1 MSTEHS
7 GDIAITGLALRFPG
21 ADTLEELYGHLTAG
35 RSLIR
40 EVPTRRWSKERWF
53 GDARR
58 GAEKTSSIWGGFLE
72 GADRFDADFF
82 AISPR
87 EAESMDP
94 QQRFALELSWQA
106 VEDAGYRAAELAGT
120 RTGVFMGVCHQD
132 YAELMEREGAATDAY
147 FPTGT
152 AYSIIANRVSY
163 SLDLQGPSITNDTA
177 CSSSLVSVYEA
188 VSALERGECEQALAG
203 GVNLCW
209 SPKHFVAFSQASML
223 SRTGRSKAFDQD
235 ADGYVRGEGGAV
247 LLLKPLERAVADG
260 DPVHAVIKGVATNHG
275 GRTSSLTVTNPS
287 AQSELIEGLYTRA
300 GIRPDSVSYVEAH
313 GPGTQVGDPIEV
325 VALKRAFAA
334 LHARHGT
341 EPRPG
346 STGIGSIKTNIGHLE
361 GAAGVAGMVKVIV
374 AMTGRT
380 LPATV
385 HFEKQNPMIRLDGSP
400 FFIVAGT
407 QEWPDAPA
415 PRRAGVSSFGFGGT
429 NAHVVLEEH
438 PDSREG
444 EPIPGPHLVPLSA
457 KNPERLRAVAHR
469 LAEHLR
475 GPAAEAAALRAPQEL
490 ADVAH
495 TLQVGREQM
504 AARAAFVVDG
514 TAELIAALEEFASG
528 DAADVAVRGD
538 AAAPELRAAAELW
551 VGGDDVD
558 WSALRGDGP
567 RPRRV
572 RLPGYPFDRQRYWFR
587 VPERNPETG
596 GALHPLLH
604 RNTSD
609 LAEQRYTSAFTGAEP
624 FLAAHQVRGKR
635 VLPAVAHLEMVRAAA
650 ERAFVE
656 ASTGVP
662 VVRGATWLRP
672 VVAGDEPV
680 EVHLALVPGEIG
692 TSFEVYAGG
701 RDDAVVHARGSVE
714 IAPTDRPEPVDLER
728 LRAACPERRD
738 IDEVYAEFQE
748 QGLEYGSAMRG
759 LREIFSGRRE
769 LLARIEPTADSGDG
783 VVLEPAV
790 LDAAFQASVAL
801 LDADGADP
809 AGGPAMPFAL
819 ESLEVFEPCT
829 AETWAWVRYQ
839 EDVPDTFD
847 IDLCDAE
854 GAVRARLRGLVQRRD
869 RSRALVTATTGW
881 VEAPAQAESP
891 EAGTA
896 EVHAFYAGRSLP
908 DGLAATHL
916 PLITPDSAG
925 EGVEHTAH
933 LMLERLQEVLRSA
946 PNRPHRFV
954 VLVDDRLP
962 RHFHAPLTGLFRTVA
977 LENPLVSGRVVRVAG
992 TARLAEVLRAEAA
1005 DAGGDAEVH
1014 HAADGTR
1021 RVRRPIDAAPPAGP
1035 RVPPL
1040 RDGGVYWLTGGLG
1053 GLGRHVARYFAR
1065 AGAVVVL
1072 SGRSAP
1078 GAALDELRESGVD
1091 AHHLVTDV
1099 TDAEDVLRAAR
1110 EIVREHGRLDGIVHA
1125 AGVLADDYLLR
1136 KDLGEVRGVLAPKV
1150 RGALHLDAVSREL
1163 DLDFFALFSSVA
1175 GVYGGT
1181 GQADYAAANAFLDA
1195 FAEHRQVLV
1204 SAGERTGRT
1213 VAVSWPLWADGGMTA
1228 DEVTQEALRRRR
1240 GWEPLPTE
1248 AGLRVLGGLLEDGPE
1263 HAIVAYGADPVLVPR
1278 ENAAPATSDSPVP
1291 ADATGEQSA
1300 QELATGAVTLLKN
1313 LLGQVLHR
1321 DPGAIDGAVNLV
1333 EYGIDSLSILDMT
1346 TRLEDL
1352 FGPLSKTLFFEH
1364 TTLDGV
1370 AGYFAAEHPG
1380 TLAAVLGG
1388 TGAAG
1393 PAGTGGS
1400 ERSESP
1406 AETGEPAKREQ
1417 RPRFAR
1423 ASVAAEPAD
1432 DPRARRHDIAV
1443 IGLSGRY
1450 PGADD
1455 PELLWTALA
1464 EGRHAFT
1471 EVPRDRWNHD
1481 AIYSPDRDVLGKSS
1495 IRTGT
1500 FLDGIDEF
1508 DPRYFR
1514 VSMRAAEQMS
1524 PEVRLFLQAGVQ
1536 ALEDAGYSRET
1547 LQRDCDGDVGVL
1559 AGTMSNHYNLYGF
1572 AENLLRG
1579 APASGSYTATLPN
1592 MLSYFYGF
1600 TGPSIFVDT
1609 MCSAAS
1615 TCIHQAV
1622 QMLRAGETRMV
1633 VAGGVNLLLHP
1644 YNLISSSQEHF
1655 TTATSDMI
1663 RSYGVGADG
1672 TILGEG
1678 VGAVVLKPLAEAE
1691 RDGDHVYAVIKGT
1704 ALSNAGV
1711 RNGFTVPNP
1720 HMQARAIGKAL
1731 DDAGVDARTIG
1742 YVEGHGSGTAL
1753 GDPIEVKA
1761 LTTAFRAHTADS
1773 GYCAL
1778 GSVKSNVGHLLAAA
1792 GMAGFTKV
1800 LLQLRAGKLAPSLHA
1815 EQLNPDISFDGTPF
1829 RVQHELAE
1837 WEPMTTTEDGR
1848 PVVHPRR
1855 AGVTSI
1861 GAGGMNSHIIVEEH
1875 PGRAEREPGD
1885 GRDELFVFSAMTER
1899 ALVESLTR
1907 FRAFLAAAS
1916 ESDLS
1921 AIAYTLRV
1929 GKNELPRRWAFLAAD
1944 KAAALTAVDRY
1955 LAGDHDGEAALAG
1968 QDERAETPREVAR
1981 IWLGG
1986 SPVDWSRVV
1995 GARPPRRVSLPAYP
2009 FERVRCWVPQHEDTP
2024 GVLAPLALRDK
2035 VHPLLGR
2042 NESDLDG
2049 LRFGLELHFDDLRD
2063 YAVHRDGVP
2072 ELVGAF
2078 AAELALGA
2086 ARAGGFAGPVAVR
2099 GLRSAAVPWART
2111 ARLVTGFG
2119 GVPGGAAS
2127 GVVFAEDTAGE
2138 RVAVAEFDVHPG
2150 EPVSA
2155 SAGLPEDVRAAAVE
2169 VLDRER
2175 IAAELADG
2183 ELVHEPLFCGVAGAC
2198 RLPDGRLVLEVA
2210 EPQVRRDH
2218 VRRNTTLDA
2227 PVLVAIAQGVL
2238 LEAKRAGAPRWQHRV
2253 LEVVD
2258 EVRVREAPE
2267 VAHVVL
2273 ELRDGRGR
2281 VLLVDRDGVVAGEL
2295 NGVQCGEGAALG
2307 AAVPRPAFAAV
2318 TAGHVVHA
2326 QVEGTE
2332 SGTAG
2337 PSSDQQERTP
2347 DTAQRGAGPENPDG
2361 ELGFVVGD
2369 LRAMAAELLKFEVAE
2384 LDPHTGF
2391 DAFGF
2396 DSISLVALAKQ
2407 VHARFGIELTPA
2419 VFFDE
2424 STFDALGRHLLAE
2437 FGDQVRA
2444 ARSRTGGSGVATAA
2458 ATTGDAGSVPESTP
2472 VATGP
2477 STGDSER
2484 ESSGETAAGEPIAII
2499 GAAGRFPGARDLDE
2513 FWANLLAGR
2522 DSVGSFPVERYGPA
2536 YAQVVAESDFPKY
2549 AGALDDID
2557 AFDAGFF
2564 GIYPRE
2570 AELMDPQHRL
2580 ALETV
2585 WHAVEDS
2592 GRTPD
2597 ALPRSTGLF
2606 FGVSGTD
2613 YATLLHA
2620 HGVAPDA
2627 FTATG
2632 NAHSILVNRISYLLD
2647 IRGPSEPVD
2656 TACSSSLVAVHRAAE
2671 AIRAG
2676 ACELAI
2682 AGGVNLLLSADTF
2695 VSAHRAG
2702 MLSPDGRCKTFSAAA
2717 DGYVRGE
2724 GVGAIV
2730 LKPLAAAER
2739 DGDAVLAVLRGTAE
2753 NHGGRANSLTAPNA
2767 DAQAELVRIALA
2779 GLDPD
2784 TVGYVEAHGTGT
2796 ALGDPVEVRA
2806 LHSAFGRSG
2815 AGRGRT
2821 GLGSVKANIGHLEA
2835 AAGIAGLIKVL
2846 LAMRHGVLP
2855 ATPISGELN
2864 PHIRLDGGPFRIVRE
2879 TERWEP
2885 VRDRTAGVA
2894 PLRAGVS
2901 SFGFGGANAH
2911 VVLEQHVAA
2920 ARPEPGGP
2928 VLVPLSARTDAQLRD
2943 VARNLLAHL
2952 ENSATP
2958 ESLASLA
2965 WTLQSGRVALDE
2977 RVGWV
2982 VRSRASLIERLG
2994 EFLDGDLSGGIRGR
3008 VPRRPGGL
3016 AERPAG
3022 AAEQQALE
3030 GGDLTT
3036 VLAAWAEGA
3045 VIDWQVL
3052 HGEHAPGRAHLPTYP
3067 FERER
3072 YWIPSGTGGAAGV
3085 TGDGGVEPGSAARNF
3100 AVAQA
3105 ETAER
3110 IGAPDHAQSP
3120 GRAAESG
3127 LGTTLLTP
3135 SWTPRPEAADRAAPA
3150 ERVVITCG
3158 QTGADLQIARARHLR
3173 ATSEKSRADG
3183 RFTELSRQVFEA
3195 VRDLEPETSALVQV
3209 VTSAEDA
3216 TGPALA
3222 ALLRTAEKE
3231 NPRLTGQVVVLPAE
3245 ATAAAVRTALDEN
3258 TTSTDDLVLYRDGV
3272 RHVRTW
3278 HRADPAA
3285 PQNEPPWRSG
3295 GVYLITGGAR
3305 GIGAAVA
3312 RHIAGAVSGPTLVL
3326 VGRSAPDAGVSELLD
3341 ELRAAG
3347 TTAEYRQA
3355 DVSRWEETRHLVASV
3370 LSEAGALHGVV
3381 HSAGVVRDA
3390 ALVRKTAEDWDAVLA
3405 PKVSGLVHLDR
3416 ATAQLPLEFLLA
3428 FSSGAGITGN
3438 AGQADYAAANAFT
3451 DAYAALRAAERPGRT
3466 ASIAW
3471 PLWRDGGMAVDAAAQ
3486 KKLWHSRGLVPMDT
3500 TDGLAALES
3509 ACALDAPQVW
3519 VHHGDLGRAPG
3530 EVPAPAAAGDGLQ
3543 RAVQRK
3549 LVELFAET
3557 TKLPAAGVD
3566 ADRQLATMGLDSIM
3580 VVQLNRELARGF
3592 AGLPTTLFYEFP
3604 ALSELAAHLAGERT
3618 AEAAAWTGHG
3628 PASAARSVERRPRT
3642 APATASERPAEE
3654 TPAEETLA
3662 EETSADEPIA
3672 IIGLSGRYPRARNLP
3687 EFWDNLRSGRT
3698 CTGEVPA
3705 DRWPLEGFY
3714 EPDRKTAI
3722 ATGRSYSKW
3731 GGFLDG
3737 FAEFDPRFFR
3747 IAPRDAYAMDPQERL
3762 FVQAAWE
3769 VLEDAGYTRE
3779 LLAERHSRNV
3789 GVFAGVTK
3797 SGHAR
3802 HGAGLLP
3809 SGEAVVPGL
3818 SFASLSAR
3826 TSHVLDLRGPSITLD
3841 TMCSASLTAVHEA
3854 CEHLRR
3860 GSCEVA
3866 IAGGANVYAHP
3877 LDYVELCRSQML
3889 SAGPECRSFGA
3900 GADGFVPGEG
3910 VGAVLLKPLSRALAD
3925 GDRVEAVIRGSSANH
3940 GGGVNGYT
3948 VPNPA
3953 AQADLVRAALARAGI
3968 SARDV
3973 GCVEAHG
3980 TGTEL
3985 GDPIEIAGLTKA
3997 FGADTDD
4004 FGFCA
4009 LSSVK
4014 SGIGHL
4020 EAAAGIAGLTK
4031 AVLQL
4036 RHRTLAPSLHADEPN
4051 PGIAFER
4058 TPFFLQREAQ
4068 EWRSDRP
4075 RIAAVSSFGAGGSN
4089 AHVIVAEHVPEPEP
4103 AAGPGEQLV
4112 VLSARTAEELRRVA
4126 GRLLSCLDGS
4136 EPDLAAL
4143 AHTLRTGREA
4153 MAERLAVVVSSTEQ
4167 LRRVLGAVAEGADA
4181 AGVHRG
4187 TADRPQGAL
4196 AVISADPELR
4206 EQLVRRWAAIGEL
4219 DKLAALW
4226 VDGVRLD
4233 WRALDGSGTRLP
4245 RPISLPTYPFS
4256 RERYWIGD
4264 LPPAAVPEADPGRAS
4279 VAAAVSSTAPA
4290 ATADARSIADSGSTA
4305 DASVRP
4311 ADDAPPRL
4319 EVVVPRL
4326 VREKLAGALAM
4337 RPDEIDGEHAFADYG
4352 LDSILG
4358 VRVVHELND
4367 ALSLELSTNA
4377 LYDFS
4382 SADRLVEHLLTEHA
4396 ADIRLTE
4403 PAEPT
4408 VELPSGADPGLD
4420 GDRATE
4426 TGSADAPDPSNRPA
4440 PDGDPAT
4447 RTAPATGFAP
4457 AEPLSARQRDG
4468 STSDT
4473 ELRST
4478 PAPGG
4483 DREPI
4488 AVVGMSGRFA
4498 GSADLDELW
4507 EHLAAAHD
4515 LVTPVTRW
4523 DLGRTGEQDSPR
4535 CEHGSF
4541 VDGID
4546 EFDPLFFTISGVEAA
4561 VMDPQQRLL
4570 LEESWKAL
4578 EDAGYAG
4585 TMGRRR
4591 CGVYV
4596 GAWAGDYQ
4604 DLLAEE
4610 SPAQTLWGNMTS
4622 VIPSR
4627 VSYFLDLRGPAIAVD
4642 TSCSSSLVA
4651 IDLACKDLRAGETS
4665 MALAGGVFLQSTPR
4679 LYRLA
4684 GRAGMLSPTGRCR
4697 TFDHGADGFV
4707 PGEGVGVL
4715 VLKRLSEAL
4724 ADGDHVH
4731 GVIRG
4736 SGVGQDGATNGITAP
4751 SSVSQERLLR
4761 EVHEE
4766 SGVDVERI
4774 GVVEAHG
4781 TGTALGDP
4789 IEFQALQRAFR
4800 ARTDRSEYCAVG
4812 SIKSSIGHAQFAA
4825 GVAGVFKVLLSMRHE
4840 QIPAALHF
4848 ERANPAI
4855 ELDGS
4860 PFYVSTRTH
4869 KWEASEAGPRCGA
4882 VSSFGAS
4889 GTNAHVVLEEAP
4901 PPRRA
4906 AAPQR
4911 AAHLVVLSA
4920 RSREQLAELVA
4931 RLAAHCR
4938 REPAVDCGDLAH
4950 TLLAGRAH
4958 FEHRFACVAGDV
4970 AELIEV
4976 LDGGLDSPRARTG
4989 RKQTGAGRVADAAEQ
5004 LRRCREAE
5012 GAALRAEL
5020 DALAEH
5026 YVAGAALDPAA
5037 LFPAGA
5043 HLRVPLPTYPFARER
5058 YWPEPRAERGGRET
5072 RLTAGESQ
5080 GTEFVVTGAEPH
5092 VRDHRVHGRSVLPGV
5107 AYLEQA
5113 RQAGE
5118 RALGAEPVLRDVT
5131 WVRPLAVEDGPVS
5144 AEVRVEPAGA
5154 GFTFEISAESG
5165 GEHAVRCAGR
5175 LTRGTGAA
5183 PEPVDLAAL
5192 RAECTT
5198 PVSAERIRE
5207 ALAAMGIEHGPAL
5220 RAVALAHV
5228 GRGVVLA
5235 ELRAPGER
5243 TRAVLDPALLDSA
5256 IQASIALQLAEGDAA
5271 TTTAVPFALECLE
5284 RFGPCEERMW
5294 AVVRASGEPGPLSRL
5309 DVDLVDTA
5317 GAVRVRMSGYT
5328 SRRAPAPESPALEP
5342 EVPEQSVPALFE
5354 PVWEPVREGE
5364 FGTPVPAAADRVLVV
5379 GGTDRQRA
5387 AVAAA
5392 HPAALGWN
5400 LPSTAAV
5407 DDVADA
5413 LAAIGPIDHLIWLAP
5428 EAPLPPTGA
5437 AALTGAQ
5444 ETGVLA
5450 AFRMFKALLLA
5461 GFDSRDLGITLL
5473 TRRAVPTCPD
5483 DPVEPAHAGLHGLFG
5498 SAARE
5503 YPHWQVRRA
5512 DVDGDEWP
5520 ADLTALPG
5528 SPDDVWVRRNGQW
5541 LRRRLVPAESA
5552 AAPAETYRRDSVFVV
5567 IGGAGGLGAEWTR
5580 HVVEHY
5586 GATVVWIGR
5595 RERDEEIERKL
5606 ASIPGEVHYLTADA
5620 TDPAALRSARE
5631 EIIARCG
5638 PIRGLVQAALVLRD
5652 QSLARMSERDF
5663 RAGLAAKVDAG
5674 AVAAEVFADDPLDF
5688 ALFFSSL
5695 QSFTTAAGQSNYA
5708 AGCLFADSY
5717 AHHLAQHWSCPVK
5730 VVHWGWW
5737 GSVGSVSAEFF
5748 ARRMR
5753 GWGLRSIEPAEGMAA
5768 LDELFAAPQRQLS
5781 YIGTTGPDALGVV
5794 DPGTRSTAYA
5804 RTSERVDP
5812 DLLRSRG
5819 ALGDGPLL
5827 EALAQWRSTERD
5839 PLLARVLR
5847 AHLAELGITESAA
5860 DADVIALRDRAGI
5873 REQYTSWLEHALR
5886 AAPDSAEPLEEV
5898 TREWQRR
5905 AAEWAQ
5911 DPDKAAEVRLVSAT
5925 IAELPAILTGRTP
5938 ATDVLFPRGSVELV
5952 EGCYRDNRLADAFNR
5967 ALRDAAVAVVAER
5980 IRREP
5985 GARLRILEIGAGTG
5999 GTSAGMFTALRPYQ
6013 GSIETYTYTD
6023 LSKAFLNHARTA
6035 YGPDVPYLECTL
6047 FDAERPLAGQD
6058 IEPGGYD
6065 LVIAANVLHATRDTR
6080 NTLRNAKAALRDGG
6094 WLLLNELAAFDV
6106 FTHLTFGLLE
6116 GWWLFEDTALR
6127 VPGSPALSP
6136 ESWRGVLAGEGFSA
6150 VMQVLPEA
6158 LALGQQII
6166 AAESDG
6172 IARQRLVEGE
6182 EPPAAP
6188 PRPAHGGSPPVAAE
6202 PGPAATPLGGNAPA
6216 GPLNGAAHTDRAS
6229 LRSAPMS
6236 GTRLHHAEN
6245 AGEPGDP
6252 ARTPSRTSLNG
6263 AQNSTRVAGTGTAEP
6278 SGDLVHRLREGA
6290 AEVLHLPVDRIDPAV
6305 PLVEYG
6311 LDSIL
6316 VLQLVNALREDL
6328 PEISPA
6334 MVFDAGSIDGLAA
6347 LARPSGPELDQP
6359 RTAAAPDLA
6368 ERIRQQAAAVLGVPA
6383 DRIDPAAPLVEYGLD
6398 SILVLQ
6404 LVNALREDL
6413 PEISPAVIFDAG
6425 SVDGLRARCGPRQ
6438 RWDLSGSQ
6446 RLVHRDHVRWGRSS
6460 TYNLPLLFE
6469 IRGELDEAALERAVR
6484 EQARLHP
6491 VLTAAV
6497 VEQDGAPQLEL
6508 DPSRTPSFERI
6519 ELRAGTRDEQL
6530 AALRDLVAEEFDL
6543 ATGPLVRAHLVGLP
6557 DRRLL
6562 LITAHHLL
6570 LDGTSTALLV
6580 RSLQDAYRGSAIPP
6594 RATFGDFTA
6603 WERNLLTGPGARGH
6617 REYWLRELDGAPSYL
6632 ALPHD
6637 RRPEP
6642 DRMPRIRVLT
6652 RDVPAQQGE
6661 ALAAWAARH
6670 RAGLA
6675 TALFAT
6681 WVAFLGKVTGQRDL
6695 VAGMTAAARPE
6706 ERFQDVV
6713 GQFATRLPIR
6723 CTTTGDLGAVLES
6736 LRDKVLAGI
6745 EHSAYP
6751 LPEIARALGRE
6762 DEPLARTNFLFQNFA
6777 GADLLTGEVAGEPQ
6791 MHPFA
6796 DLPYT
6801 GEHALAAEV
6810 YRSGAGLKIFI
6821 KYDANLFDDAT
6832 AQRLAD
6838 EWFSLLRAEPGALE
6852 L

>member
-1 MSTEHS
+1 MSTEHT

-35 RSLIR
+35 RSLIS
-40 EVPTRRWSKERWF
+40 EVPAERWSKERWF

-188 VSALERGECEQALAG
+188 VSALQRGECEQALAG
-203 GVNLCW
+203 GVNLVW

-287 AQSELIEGLYTRA
+287 AQSELIEGLYARA
-300 GIRPDSVSYVEAH
+300 GIRPDSVGYIEAH

-361 GAAGVAGMVKVIV
+361 GAAGVAGMVKVIA
-374 AMTGRT
+374 AMAGRT

-385 HFEKQNPMIRLDGSP
+385 HFEQQNPMIRLDGSP

-407 QEWPDAPA
+407 QEWPDAPE

-438 PDSREG
+438 PDGRER

-495 TLQVGREQM
+495 TLQIGREPM

-514 TAELIAALEEFASG
+514 TPELIAALEGFASG
-528 DAADVAVRGD
+528 AEDAAVRGD
-538 AAAPELRAAAELW
+538 AAAPELRAAAERW

-558 WSALRGDGP
+558 WAALRGDGP

-587 VPERNPETG
+587 VPERAPETG

-609 LAEQRYTSAFTGAEP
+609 LVEQRYTSAFTGAEP
-624 FLAAHQVRGKR
+624 FLAAHRVRGKR

-650 ERAFVE
+650 ERAFAEV
-656 ASTGVP
+656 STGVP

-672 VVAGDEPV
+672 VVAGAEPV
-680 EVHLALVPGEIG
+680 EVHVALVPGE
-692 TSFEVYAGG
+692 TRTAFEVYAGG

-714 IAPTDRPEPVDLER
+714 IAPADRPAPVDLER
-728 LRAACPERRD
+728 LRAACPERRGS
-738 IDEVYAEFQE
+738 DEVYAEFHE
-748 QGLEYGSAMRG
+748 QGLEYGPAMRG

-769 LLARIEPTADSGDG
+769 LLARIEPTGDSGDG
-783 VVLEPAV
+783 VVLAPAV

-801 LDADGADP
+801 LDSGGADP

-819 ESLEVFEPCT
+819 ESLEVFAPCT
-829 AETWAWVRYQ
+829 AETWAWVRYR
-839 EDVPDTFD
+839 EDAPDTFD
-847 IDLCDAE
+847 IDVCDAE

-869 RSRALVTATTGW
+869 RSRSLVTATTGW
-881 VEAPAQAESP
+881 VEQAASP
-891 EAGTA
+891 EADTA

-916 PLITPDSAG
+916 PLIAPDGAG
-925 EGVEHTAH
+925 EGVERTAH
-933 LMLERLQEVLRSA
+933 LVLERVQEVLRSA
-946 PNRPHRFV
+946 PRSPHRFV

-1005 DAGGDAEVH
+1005 DASGDAEVH

-1021 RVRRPIDAAPPAGP
+1021 RVRRPIDAATPAGP

-1072 SGRSAP
+1072 SGRSEP
-1078 GAALDELRESGVD
+1078 GAALAELRESGVD
-1091 AHHLVTDV
+1091 AHHLVADV
-1099 TDAEDVLRAAR
+1099 TDAEEVLRAAR
-1110 EIVREHGRLDGIVHA
+1110 AIVREHGRLDGIVHA
-1125 AGVLADDYLLR
+1125 AGVLADEYLLR
-1136 KDLGEVRGVLAPKV
+1136 KDLDDVRGVLAPKV
-1150 RGALHLDAVSREL
+1150 RGALHLDAASREL

-1213 VAVSWPLWADGGMTA
+1213 VAISWPLWADGGMTA

-1248 AGLRVLGGLLEDGPE
+1248 AGLRALGGLLEDGPE

-1278 ENAAPATSDSPVP
+1278 EWADPSTSDGPVQVG
-1291 ADATGEQSA
+1291 DQSA
-1300 QELATGAVTLLKN
+1300 QELATGAVTLLKD

-1380 TLAAVLGG
+1380 TLAALLGEA
-1388 TGAAG
+1388 GAA
-1393 PAGTGGS
+1393 
-1400 ERSESP
+1400 EP
-1406 AETGEPAKREQ
+1406 AETGEPETPATTGEPAKREH
-1417 RPRFAR
+1417 RARFAR
-1423 ASVAAEPAD
+1423 ASVTAEPAD

-1455 PELLWTALA
+1455 PDLLWTALA

-1471 EVPRDRWNHD
+1471 EVPRDRWDHD
-1481 AIYSPDRDVLGKSS
+1481 AIYSPDREVLGKSS

-1514 VSMRAAEQMS
+1514 VSKRAAEQMS

-1547 LQRDCDGDVGVL
+1547 LQRDYDGDVGVL

-1655 TTATSDMI
+1655 TTATSEII

-1761 LTTAFRAHTADS
+1761 LTTAFRAHTEDS

-1800 LLQLRAGKLAPSLHA
+1800 LLQLRAGKLAPSLHS
-1815 EQLNPDISFDGTPF
+1815 EQLNPDIPFDGTPF
-1829 RVQHELAE
+1829 RVQRELAD
-1837 WEPMTTTEDGR
+1837 WEPVTTTEDGH

-1875 PGRAEREPGD
+1875 PATAEREPGD

-1899 ALVESLTR
+1899 ALEESLTR
-1907 FRAFLAAAS
+1907 FRAFLAAAD

-1921 AIAYTLRV
+1921 AIAHTLRV
-1929 GKNELPRRWAFLAAD
+1929 GKNELPLRVAFLAAD
-1944 KAAALTAVDRY
+1944 KAAALAAVDRY
-1955 LAGDHDGEAALAG
+1955 LAGEHDEEAALAG
-1968 QDERAETPREVAR
+1968 RDERAETPREVAR
-1981 IWLGG
+1981 TWLGG

-2009 FERVRCWVPQHEDTP
+2009 FERVRCWVPQHEDAP
-2024 GVLAPLALRDK
+2024 GVPAPLALRDK

-2049 LRFGLELHFDDLRD
+2049 LRFGLDLHFDDLRD
-2063 YAVHRDGVP
+2063 YAFHRDGVP
-2072 ELVGAF
+2072 ELVGSF
-2078 AAELALGA
+2078 AVELALGA
-2086 ARAGGFAGPVAVR
+2086 ARAGGVAGPVAVR
-2099 GLRSAAVPWART
+2099 GLRSAAVPWSRT
-2111 ARLVTGFG
+2111 SRLVTGFG
-2119 GVPGGAAS
+2119 GVLGGAAS
-2127 GVVFAEDTAGE
+2127 GAVFAEDTGGE
-2138 RVAVAEFDVHPG
+2138 RTPVVEFDVHPG

-2155 SAGLPEDVRAAAVE
+2155 SAGLPEDVRAAAAE
-2169 VLDRER
+2169 VLDRDR
-2175 IAAELADG
+2175 IAAELAEG
-2183 ELVHEPLFCGVAGAC
+2183 GLVREPLFCGVAGAC
-2198 RLPDGRLVLEVA
+2198 RLPDGRLVLEAA

-2218 VRRNTTLDA
+2218 VRRNTTFDA
-2227 PVLVAIAQGVL
+2227 PVLAAIAQGVL
-2238 LEAKRAGAPRWQHRV
+2238 LEAKRSGVPRWQHQV
-2253 LEVVD
+2253 LEIVD

-2281 VLLVDRDGVVAGEL
+2281 VLLVDRDGAVAGEL
-2295 NGVQCGEGAALG
+2295 NGVRCGEGTALG
-2307 AAVPRPAFAAV
+2307 APTPTPAFAAV
-2318 TAGHVVHA
+2318 TAGQVVRA
-2326 QVEGTE
+2326 QVP
-2332 SGTAG
+2332 
-2337 PSSDQQERTP
+2337 PSPDPQEAAR
-2347 DTAQRGAGPENPDG
+2347 REPEDRDD
-2361 ELGFVVGD
+2361 ELGSVVGE
-2369 LRAMAAELLKFEVAE
+2369 LRAMAAELLKFEVGE

-2407 VHARFGIELTPA
+2407 VHARFGVELTPA

-2444 ARSRTGGSGVATAA
+2444 ATAGASGSDPASETVANPPSIEDSECEGEGSFHENLPHPIA
-2458 ATTGDAGSVPESTP
+2458 GDADT
-2472 VATGP
+2472 
-2477 STGDSER
+2477 
-2484 ESSGETAAGEPIAII
+2484 GEPIAII

-2536 YAQVVAESDFPKY
+2536 YAKVVAESDFPKH
-2549 AGALDDID
+2549 AGALDEVD

-2585 WHAVEDS
+2585 WHALEDS

-2647 IRGPSEPVD
+2647 VRGPSEPVD

-2671 AIRAG
+2671 AIRSG

-2767 DAQAELVRIALA
+2767 DAQAELVRTALA
-2779 GLDPD
+2779 GLDPR

-2806 LHSAFGRSG
+2806 LRSAFGSSE
-2815 AGRGRT
+2815 AGRT

-2835 AAGIAGLIKVL
+2835 AAGIAGLLKVL

-2864 PHIRLDGGPFRIVRE
+2864 PHLRLDDGPFRIVRE

-2885 VRDRTAGVA
+2885 VRDRTGGVA

-2911 VVLEQHVAA
+2911 VVLEQHVTAE
-2920 ARPEPGGP
+2920 RPDAGGP

-2952 ENSATP
+2952 ENSATSEP
-2958 ESLASLA
+2958 LASLA

-2982 VRSRASLIERLG
+2982 VRSRAALVERLG
-2994 EFLDGDLSGGIRGR
+2994 EFLNGELSGGVRGR
-3008 VPRRPGGL
+3008 VSRRPGGL

-3022 AAEQQALE
+3022 PDEQRALE
-3030 GGDLTT
+3030 SGDLTT
-3036 VLAAWAEGA
+3036 ALTAWAEGA
-3045 VIDWQVL
+3045 VIDWRVL
-3052 HGEHAPGRAHLPTYP
+3052 HGEHPPGRAHLPTYP

-3072 YWIPSGTGGAAGV
+3072 YWIPGENDGAAENIAEPVGEAAHAELPARAGETGV
-3085 TGDGGVEPGSAARNF
+3085 
-3100 AVAQA
+3100 
-3105 ETAER
+3105 
-3110 IGAPDHAQSP
+3110 
-3120 GRAAESG
+3120 
-3127 LGTTLLTP
+3127 GTTLLMP
-3135 SWTPRPEAADRAAPA
+3135 SWTPRPASADRTAPA

-3158 QTGADLQIARARHLR
+3158 QVGADLQIARARHLR

-3183 RFTELSRQVFEA
+3183 RFTDLSRQVFEA
-3195 VRDLEPETSALVQV
+3195 VRDLEPENSALVQV
-3209 VTSAEDA
+3209 VTTAEDA
-3216 TGPALA
+3216 TGPGLA
-3222 ALLRTAEKE
+3222 ALLRTAEQE
-3231 NPRLTGQVVVLPAE
+3231 NPRLTGQVLVLPADT
-3245 ATAAAVRTALDEN
+3245 TAEAVRTALDEN
-3258 TTSTDDLVLYRDGV
+3258 VTSTDDLVLHRDGV

-3285 PQNEPPWRSG
+3285 RRSGPPWRSG

-3305 GIGAAVA
+3305 GVGAEVA
-3312 RHIAGAVSGPTLVL
+3312 RHVAGSVSEPVLVL
-3326 VGRSAPDAGVSELLD
+3326 AGRSAPDAGVSELLD

-3347 TTAEYRQA
+3347 ATADYRQA

-3370 LSEAGALHGVV
+3370 RAEAGALHGVV

-3416 ATAQLPLEFLLA
+3416 ATAQLPLDFLLA

-3471 PLWRDGGMAVDAAAQ
+3471 PLWRDGGMAVDAAARE
-3486 KKLWHSRGLVPMDT
+3486 KLWRSRGLVPMDT
-3500 TDGLAALES
+3500 TDGLAALDA
-3509 ACALDAPQVW
+3509 ACALDTPQVW
-3519 VHHGDLGRAPG
+3519 VHHGDLDRAPG
-3530 EVPAPAAAGDGLQ
+3530 AVAAPATADDGLR

-3557 TKLPAAGVD
+3557 TKLPATGVD
-3566 ADRQLATMGLDSIM
+3566 PDRELAAMGLDSIM

-3592 AGLPTTLFYEFP
+3592 DGLPTTLFYEFP
-3604 ALSELAAHLAGERT
+3604 ALSELAAHLACERT
-3618 AEAAAWTGHG
+3618 AEAAAWTGHH
-3628 PASAARSVERRPRT
+3628 PAPAARPVEQPPRT
-3642 APATASERPAEE
+3642 VPVTASERPAE
-3654 TPAEETLA
+3654 PASA
-3662 EETSADEPIA
+3662 EEPIA

-3714 EPDRKTAI
+3714 EPDPKTAI
-3722 ATGRSYSKW
+3722 ETGRSYSKW

-3779 LLAERHSRNV
+3779 LLAERHSRDV

-3860 GSCEVA
+3860 GSCEIA

-3925 GDRVEAVIRGSSANH
+3925 GDRVEAVILGSSANH

-3953 AQADLVRAALARAGI
+3953 AQAELVRAALARAGI

-3997 FGADTDD
+3997 FGADTGEL
-4004 FGFCA
+4004 GFCA

-4036 RHRTLAPSLHADEPN
+4036 RHRTLVPSLHADEPN
-4051 PGIAFER
+4051 PGISFER
-4058 TPFFLQREAQ
+4058 TPFFLQRETR

-4103 AAGPGEQLV
+4103 PAGPGEQLV
-4112 VLSARTAEELRRVA
+4112 VLSARTEEELRRAA
-4126 GRLLSCLDGS
+4126 GRLLSHLEGA

-4143 AHTLRTGREA
+4143 ARTLRTGREA

-4167 LRRVLGAVAEGADA
+4167 LRQVLGRVAEGDA
-4181 AGVHRG
+4181 SGAHRG
-4187 TADRPQGAL
+4187 TADRPRGAL
-4196 AVISADPELR
+4196 AVISGDPELR
-4206 EQLVRRWAAIGEL
+4206 EQLVRRWAATGEL

-4233 WRALDGSGTRLP
+4233 WRALDGSGTRPP

-4264 LPPAAVPEADPGRAS
+4264 LPPAAAPGADPGPEARAAEP
-4279 VAAAVSSTAPA
+4279 VAAAVPDAAPA
-4290 ATADARSIADSGSTA
+4290 GTEDSASAPDFSARPEA
-4305 DASVRP
+4305 
-4311 ADDAPPRL
+4311 DAPPRL
-4319 EVVVPRL
+4319 EVVIPRL

-4337 RPDEIDGEHAFADYG
+4337 RPDEIDGAHAFADYG

-4396 ADIRLTE
+4396 ADIRLTQAE
-4403 PAEPT
+4403 PA
-4408 VELPSGADPGLD
+4408 PGS
-4420 GDRATE
+4420 APAPQTAPE
-4426 TGSADAPDPSNRPA
+4426 TGSA
-4440 PDGDPAT
+4440 T
-4447 RTAPATGFAP
+4447 V
-4457 AEPLSARQRDG
+4457 EPVSVSES

-4473 ELRST
+4473 ERRT
-4478 PAPGG
+4478 APA

-4507 EHLAAAHD
+4507 EHLAAGHD

-4523 DLGRTGEQDSPR
+4523 DLGDTGEQDSPR

-4604 DLLAEE
+4604 DLLADE

-4697 TFDHGADGFV
+4697 TFDHRADGFV

-4715 VLKRLSEAL
+4715 VLKRLSDAL

-4781 TGTALGDP
+4781 TGTPLGDP

-4800 ARTDRSEYCAVG
+4800 ARTDRSGYCAVG
-4812 SIKSSIGHAQFAA
+4812 SIKSNIGHAQFAA

-4848 ERANPAI
+4848 ERANAAI
-4855 ELDGS
+4855 PLEGS
-4860 PFYVSTRTH
+4860 PFYVNTRTH
-4869 KWEASEAGPRCGA
+4869 KWETSDAGPRCGV

-4920 RSREQLAELVA
+4920 RSREQLAAQVA

-4938 REPAVDCGDLAH
+4938 REPSVDLGDLAH

-4970 AELIEV
+4970 AELIEA
-4976 LDGGLDSPRARTG
+4976 LDGGLDSPRGRTG
-4989 RKQTGAGRVADAAEQ
+4989 RKQRAMDAAEQ
-5004 LRRCREAE
+5004 LRCCREAD
-5012 GAALRAEL
+5012 GAALRSEL
-5020 DALAEH
+5020 DVLAEH
-5026 YVAGAALDPAA
+5026 YVAGAELDPAE

-5058 YWPEPRAERGGRET
+5058 YWPEPRDERGGAENRITARES
-5072 RLTAGESQ
+5072 RR
-5080 GTEFVVTGAEPH
+5080 TEFVVTGAEPH
-5092 VRDHRVHGRSVLPGV
+5092 VRDHRVHGTRVLPGV

-5131 WVRPLAVEDGPVS
+5131 WVRPLTVEGGPVP
-5144 AEVRVEPAGA
+5144 AEVRVEPAGS
-5154 GFTFEISAESG
+5154 GFTFEIAAVTG
-5165 GEHAVRCAGR
+5165 GERAVHCAGR
-5175 LTRGTGAA
+5175 LARGSGAA

-5192 RAECTT
+5192 RAECPT

-5220 RAVALAHV
+5220 RAVTVAHV

-5235 ELRAPGER
+5235 ELRAP
-5243 TRAVLDPALLDSA
+5243 ANPAALDPALLDSA
-5256 IQASIALQLAEGDAA
+5256 IQASIALQLAEGAAA
-5271 TTTAVPFALECLE
+5271 TTTAVPFALESVE
-5284 RFGPCEERMW
+5284 RFGPLDERMW

-5309 DVDLVDTA
+5309 DVDLVDA
-5317 GAVRVRMSGYT
+5317 SGVVRVRMSGYT
-5328 SRRAPAPESPALEP
+5328 SRLAPAPERP
-5342 EVPEQSVPALFE
+5342 EAPEQAVPALFE
-5354 PVWEPVREGE
+5354 PVWEPVREDE
-5364 FGTPVPAAADRVLVV
+5364 FGTPAPAAADRVLVV
-5379 GGTDRQRA
+5379 GGTERQRA

-5400 LPSTAAV
+5400 LPSTAEV
-5407 DDVADA
+5407 DEVAEA

-5450 AFRMFKALLLA
+5450 AFRMLKALLRA
-5461 GFDSRDLGITLL
+5461 GSDSRELGITLL

-5498 SAARE
+5498 STARE

-5512 DVDGDEWP
+5512 DIEGADVDGDEWP
-5520 ADLTALPG
+5520 ADLTTLPG

-5552 AAPAETYRRDSVFVV
+5552 AAPAETYRRDAVFVV

-5620 TDPAALRSARE
+5620 TDPVALRAARE
-5631 EIIARCG
+5631 QIIARCG

-5674 AVAAEVFADDPLDF
+5674 AAAAEVFGDDPLDF

-5737 GSVGSVSAEFF
+5737 GSVGSVSTEFF

-5768 LDELFAAPQRQLS
+5768 LDELFAATQRQLS
-5781 YIGTTGPDALGVV
+5781 YIGTTRPDALAVV

-5804 RTSERVDP
+5804 RTSGRVDP

-5827 EALAQWRSTERD
+5827 EFLAQWRSTERD

-5847 AHLAELGITESAA
+5847 AHLAELGITETAA
-5860 DADVIALRDRAGI
+5860 DADVVALRDRAGI

-5886 AAPDSAEPLEEV
+5886 AAPDSVEPLSEV

-5911 DPDKAAEVRLVSAT
+5911 DPDKAAEIRLVSAT
-5925 IAELPAILTGRTP
+5925 IAELPAILTGRTL

-5980 IRREP
+5980 VRREP

-6013 GSIETYTYTD
+6013 DSIETYTYTD

-6035 YGPDVPYLECTL
+6035 YGPDVPYLECAL
-6047 FDAERPLAGQD
+6047 FDAERPLTGQG
-6058 IEPGGYD
+6058 IEPGSYD

-6106 FTHLTFGLLE
+6106 FTHLTFGLLD

-6150 VMQVLPEA
+6150 VVQVLPEA

-6188 PRPAHGGSPPVAAE
+6188 PRPAHGGTPAIAVE
-6202 PGPAATPLGGNAPA
+6202 PGPAATPLGGDTPA
-6216 GPLNGAAHTDRAS
+6216 GPPR
-6229 LRSAPMS
+6229 
-6236 GTRLHHAEN
+6236 
-6245 AGEPGDP
+6245 
-6252 ARTPSRTSLNG
+6252 
-6263 AQNSTRVAGTGTAEP
+6263 RVIETGTAEP
-6278 SGDLVHRLREGA
+6278 SGDLVRNLRERA

-6305 PLVEYG
+6305 PLVDYG

-6316 VLQLVNALREDL
+6316 VLQLVNAVRGDL
-6328 PEISPA
+6328 PEVSPA

-6347 LARPSGPELDQP
+6347 LAPGGPELDQP
-6359 RTAAAPDLA
+6359 HAAAPDLA
-6368 ERIRQQAAAVLGVPA
+6368 EKIRRQAASVLGVPA
-6383 DRIDPAAPLVEYGLD
+6383 DRIDPAVPLVDYGLD
-6398 SILVLQ
+6398 SIL
-6404 LVNALREDL
+6404 
-6413 PEISPAVIFDAG
+6413 
-6425 SVDGLRARCGPRQ
+6425 
-6438 RWDLSGSQ
+6438 
-6446 RLVHRDHVRWGRSS
+6446 
-6460 TYNLPLLFE
+6460 
-6469 IRGELDEAALERAVR
+6469 
-6484 EQARLHP
+6484 
-6491 VLTAAV
+6491 
-6497 VEQDGAPQLEL
+6497 
-6508 DPSRTPSFERI
+6508 
-6519 ELRAGTRDEQL
+6519 
-6530 AALRDLVAEEFDL
+6530 
-6543 ATGPLVRAHLVGLP
+6543 
-6557 DRRLL
+6557 
-6562 LITAHHLL
+6562 
-6570 LDGTSTALLV
+6570 
-6580 RSLQDAYRGSAIPP
+6580 
-6594 RATFGDFTA
+6594 
-6603 WERNLLTGPGARGH
+6603 
-6617 REYWLRELDGAPSYL
+6617 
-6632 ALPHD
+6632 
-6637 RRPEP
+6637 
-6642 DRMPRIRVLT
+6642 
-6652 RDVPAQQGE
+6652 
-6661 ALAAWAARH
+6661 
-6670 RAGLA
+6670 
-6675 TALFAT
+6675 
-6681 WVAFLGKVTGQRDL
+6681 
-6695 VAGMTAAARPE
+6695 
-6706 ERFQDVV
+6706 
-6713 GQFATRLPIR
+6713 
-6723 CTTTGDLGAVLES
+6723 
-6736 LRDKVLAGI
+6736 
-6745 EHSAYP
+6745 
-6751 LPEIARALGRE
+6751 
-6762 DEPLARTNFLFQNFA
+6762 
-6777 GADLLTGEVAGEPQ
+6777 
-6791 MHPFA
+6791 
-6796 DLPYT
+6796 
-6801 GEHALAAEV
+6801 
-6810 YRSGAGLKIFI
+6810 
-6821 KYDANLFDDAT
+6821 
-6832 AQRLAD
+6832 
-6838 EWFSLLRAEPGALE
+6838 
-6852 L
+6852 